1 MTVFILDTATKS
13 LRAKLTDNQAT
24 AAVHLTAHWADSTS
38 DGTKVAESS
47 YLRYSSG
54 TASIEMVAAP
64 SGSPLPKRDIINL
77 SAVNRDSV
85 PQTVVFYI
93 DEGGIENDIFTVPLV
108 TGQSWNSSQGVA
120 ASAGGGGISDAPSDG
135 TLYGRKNTAWA
146 AVTGTGGGPEIDPL
160 SLHLDQAAPQTF
172 TNLAGGTGLLQVT
185 AGLLG
190 LDTHQYITG
199 SAVGDMLKATY
210 DPNND
215 GIIGIVQGG
224 TNATGTAAARTNL
237 GLAIGSDVE
246 AFDPTLLSIA
256 LLGAVADRTIFTS
269 GTDSWME
276 TPLTAAGRALIDD
289 ATAGDQRTTLG
300 LGNAAVATIGLAAGN
315 VAPGNT
321 KLDDWATPDANTDL
335 DATTVQHGLMMKY
348 PGGTSNYLRADG
360 TWHTPAGG
368 AGGATILQVQM
379 FS

>member
-13 LRAKLTDNQAT
+13 LRAKLTSAQST

-38 DGTKVAESS
+38 DGTKVAEAS

-93 DEGGIENDIFTVPLV
+93 DDGGIENDIFTVPLV
-108 TGQSWNSSQGVA
+108 TGQSWNSSQGIA
-120 ASAGGGGISDAPSDG
+120 ASSGGGGG
-135 TLYGRKNTAWA
+135 T
-146 AVTGTGGGPEIDPL
+146 
-160 SLHLDQAAPQTF
+160 
-172 TNLAGGTGLLQVT
+172 
-185 AGLLG
+185 
-190 LDTHQYITG
+190 
-199 SAVGDMLKATY
+199 GDMLKSIY
-210 DPNND
+210 DPNAD
-215 GIIGIVQGG
+215 GIFAVAQGG
-224 TNATGTAAARTNL
+224 TDAATPAGARTNL
-237 GLAIGSDVE
+237 GLAINTDVE
-246 AFDPTLLSIA
+246 AFDQTLFSIA
-256 LLGAVADRTIFTS
+256 LLGTVADRTIFTS

-289 ATAGDQRTTLG
+289 AAASDQRTTLG

-321 KLDDWATPDANTDL
+321 KLDDWATPDDNTDL
-335 DATTVQHGLMMKY
+335 DASAARHGLMMKY
-348 PGGTSNYLRADG
+348 PGGGTTYLRDDG
-360 TWHTPAGG
+360 TWQTPPGG
-368 AGGATILQVQM
+368 AGGGCPARSWFGV
-379 FS
+379 

>member
-1 MTVFILDTATKS
+1 MTVFILDTVTKS
-13 LRAKLTDNQAT
+13 LRAKLTTSQAT

-93 DEGGIENDIFTVPLV
+93 DDGGIENDIFTVPLV
-108 TGQSWNSSQGVA
+108 TGQSWNSSQGIA
-120 ASAGGGGISDAPSDG
+120 ASGGGG
-135 TLYGRKNTAWA
+135 
-146 AVTGTGGGPEIDPL
+146 
-160 SLHLDQAAPQTF
+160 
-172 TNLAGGTGLLQVT
+172 GGT
-185 AGLLG
+185 
-190 LDTHQYITG
+190 
-199 SAVGDMLKATY
+199 GDMLKSTYDPNTDGIIAIAQGGTDANNAPDARTNLGLGNSATKDVGVIAGTVAAGDDARFGGGDMLKSVY

-224 TNATGTAAARTNL
+224 TNATGTATARANL
-237 GLAIGSDVE
+237 GLTIGSDVE
-246 AFDPTLLSIA
+246 AFDPTLFSIA
-256 LLGAVADRTIFTS
+256 LLGTVADRTIFTS

-289 ATAGDQRTTLG
+289 AAASDQRTTLG

-321 KLDDWATPDANTDL
+321 KLDDWATPDDNTDL
-335 DATTVQHGLMMKY
+335 DASTVQHGLMMKF
-348 PGGTSNYLRADG
+348 PGGATYLRADG

-368 AGGATILQVQM
+368 SGGGCPARSWFGV
-379 FS
+379 